1 MASPTRT
8 APQLPDKLLA
18 SVGVRLR
25 LAAASVAILAAGS
38 AVAPREA
45 AAPSRTEERANPL
58 IEEQVAVET
67 PVALPFTGVRDAAL
81 LSRTHVVEVLPV
93 RASAPDG
100 VADDAGTPPP
110 ARLAGAG
117 VVVSDG
123 HVLTHAL
130 ALDGRLAA
138 RILTADGRA
147 DDAVLAAYDPATGI
161 VLLRTAP
168 GLAPP
173 AVMASASPGAGAL
186 GVAVGHTGGR
196 PVAMPAFVASADERG
211 VIVTAI
217 GPGAAPGLP
226 VFTLEGALVGILG
239 APGNGEVT
247 LATRV
252 VDRLIARA
260 AAGDVPRSVGL
271 TVQRLDGALTR
282 AFGSRGVLVASVV
295 PDGPAATAGIVSGD
309 VLVGVDGRTITS
321 LEEARDALATAATAP
336 ATTLRTVRRGRETAI
351 TVSAVSSY
359 TLAHLSR
366 RGDADDTA
374 RPAGAVLPASLL
386 STLNLPADTR
396 VLSINGSAAASRAQ
410 AERALALRRPADV
423 LHVRD
428 VRGTYFVA
436 VERAR

>member
-1 MASPTRT
+1 MASPTNT

-67 PVALPFTGVRDAAL
+67 RWPSRSPACVTRAPVAHARRRGPAGSSVRTRRRRGRRRHAA
-81 LSRTHVVEVLPV
+81 
-93 RASAPDG
+93 A
-100 VADDAGTPPP
+100 

-138 RILTADGRA
+138 RILTAVGRA

-168 GLAPP
+168 GRAPP

-196 PVAMPAFVASADERG
+196 PVAMPAFVASADARRDRHRDRAG
-211 VIVTAI
+211 RCA
-217 GPGAAPGLP
+217 GLP

-260 AAGDVPRSVGL
+260 ADGDVPRSVCL

-321 LEEARDALATAATAP
+321 LEEARERWRPPRRRRPPRCGSCAGAGRPPSPCRRSRATPSPICHAAVTP
-336 ATTLRTVRRGRETAI
+336 TTRRGR
-351 TVSAVSSY
+351 
-359 TLAHLSR
+359 LAWCC
-366 RGDADDTA
+366 
-374 RPAGAVLPASLL
+374 RPRCS
-386 STLNLPADTR
+386 
-396 VLSINGSAAASRAQ
+396 Q
-410 AERALALRRPADV
+410 
-423 LHVRD
+423 H
-428 VRGTYFVA
+428 
-436 VERAR
+436 